1 MFLALLP
8 VGGRP
13 IWGKSFL
20 LLPTALP
27 SCLDLGKA
35 QFEFSKVAPTL
46 TGEFIIVLD
55 KGLKEVI
62 AILPGEPIVMSMI

>member
-1 MFLALLP
+1 MVFLALLH

-13 IWGKSFL
+13 IWGKSFFT
-20 LLPTALP
+20 LPTALP
-27 SCLDLGKA
+27 SCLDLGP

-55 KGLKEVI
+55 KGLNEVN
-62 AILPGEPIVMSMI
+62 ATLPGEPIEMSTI